1 MAYDH
6 RMEFI
11 ETLYFSEL
19 LQNYLTDDEYRQ
31 LQLLLIEQP
40 DRGAIIQGT
49 GGVRKIRFKM
59 GNKGKRGGVRI
70 IYYWISRKFRIYFLT
85 IYAKCSQEDLSP
97 QEKSV
102 LYNLAKELNNHG

>member
-1 MAYDH
+1 MD
-6 RMEFI
+6 MEFI
-11 ETLYFSEL
+11 ETPYFSQL

-31 LQLLLIEQP
+31 LQALLIENP

-70 IYYWISRKFRIYFLT
+70 IYYWISQKYKIYFLT
-85 IYAKCSQEDLSP
+85 MYAKCNQEDLSP
-97 QEKSV
+97 QEKAI
-102 LYNLAKELNNHG
+102 LYALAKELNNNG